1 MAVQIALPMSCYPP
15 MPLWPPT
22 LALGSPCSRPRWSL
36 YLRLSLNYTQRPRV
50 IMASPLVI
58 NISINKVFLKWRP
71 QLQNSILQIL
81 YYPRLPK
88 VSTYILVQ
96 RHLKAI
102 RLQARVWQRGRSFDL
117 VWKTPNPWEGGGV
130 LLTPTPC
137 TPMVGTLARGGH
149 LLNYWQ
155 FSLNVMGHHK
165 AAIVNVLVVF
175 IRRTKVT
182 SD

>member
-22 LALGSPCSRPRWSL
+22 LASGSPCSRPRWSL

-50 IMASPLVI
+50 IRASPLVI

-96 RHLKAI
+96 RQLKAI
-102 RLQARVWQRGRSFDL
+102 RLQARVWQRGGSFDL
-117 VWKTPNPWEGGGV
+117 VLKKPKSLRGRR
-130 LLTPTPC
+130 
-137 TPMVGTLARGGH
+137 GTLDPHPLHTYGR
-149 LLNYWQ
+149 N
-155 FSLNVMGHHK
+155 FS
-165 AAIVNVLVVF
+165 
-175 IRRTKVT
+175 
-182 SD
+182 